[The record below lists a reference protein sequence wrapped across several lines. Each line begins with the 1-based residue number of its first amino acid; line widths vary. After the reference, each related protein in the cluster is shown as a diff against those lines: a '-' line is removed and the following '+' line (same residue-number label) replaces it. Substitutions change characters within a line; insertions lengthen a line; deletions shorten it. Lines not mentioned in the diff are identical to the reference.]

1 MKKQFIL
8 QENMRRF
15 KTKNLSYINENI
27 STLNSKINNVLPDYN
42 DWNSKIENGIIN
54 IYSGDELMGMV
65 TPLENDLFKLNVSK
79 EWDSTLGLRKYD
91 PTLKVNGL
99 MPDEEETLSWIKN
112 NFGKAPKKDIQTEP
126 ETDSGL
132 DIDNTGEEIYE
143 PEASGGFCRRNLD
156 MDWYFDSLMTGKN
169 YLKTGDCGEAV
180 EVAQEHVN
188 EFATGEA
195 GSVSNITPVVVD
207 GMYGPKTK
215 KHVSRVQDFLN
226 LKPDGL
232 FGKKTHEALL
242 KALKSGESQQITAD
256 PISAKSIE
264 NPAVSL
270 RTIAP
275 VTSADT
281 NQFKQDVISN
291 KNKRRKNRIGRL
303 RRKLQKLTK

>member
-15 KTKNLSYINENI
+15 KTKNLSYINEDI
-27 STLNSKINNVLPDYN
+27 STLDLKINNVLPGYN

-54 IYSGDELMGMV
+54 IYRGDELMGMV
-65 TPLENDLFKLNVSK
+65 TPLENDLFKVNVSK
-79 EWDSTLGLRKYD
+79 EWDSALGLRKYD

-99 MPDEEETLSWIKN
+99 MPDEQETLSWIKN
-112 NFGKAPKKDIQTEP
+112 NFGKAPKLDIQTEP

-132 DIDNTGEEIYE
+132 DKVNTGEEIYE
-143 PEASGGFCRRNLD
+143 PEASGGFCKRNLN
-156 MDWYFDSLMTGKN
+156 MDWYFDALMTGKN

-195 GSVSNITPVVVD
+195 GAVSDITPLVVD

-215 KHVSRVQDFLN
+215 KHVKRVQDFLN

-232 FGKKTHEALL
+232 FGQKTHEALL
-242 KALKSGESQQITAD
+242 KAIKSGESLQIDLD
-256 PISAKSIE
+256 PIAAKSIE
-264 NPAVSL
+264 NPTLPL

-303 RRKLQKLTK
+303 RRKLSKLTK